1 MIGTYNW
8 IGWQRALVSVL
19 RARVQRN
26 RKAVEWASEL

>member
-19 RARVQRN
+19 RARARN
-26 RKAVEWASEL
+26 ISKIEWGNQL